1 MPPTNKKAGAAKFK
15 KYAVLAGSGS
25 SRRAVIAFVNRAE
38 IAAATRI
45 ASQTIAMLGRT
56 DPKRPAHSI
65 AERIA
70 RSSVSAAWTRW
81 WRSTRSSR

>member
-38 IAAATRI
+38 IAATTRT
-45 ASQTIAMLGRT
+45 ASQTIEGRA

-65 AERIA
+65 ASESREA
-70 RSSVSAAWTRW
+70 RFRRHGQDGGVRPDPVGD
-81 WRSTRSSR
+81 

>member
-1 MPPTNKKAGAAKFK
+1 MPPMNKKAGAAKFK

-38 IAAATRI
+38 IAAATRT
-45 ASQTIAMLGRT
+45 ASQTIEGRA